1 MATFGKITEYD
12 PEQEEWGSY
21 IERLEFFFTA
31 NDIKDAENKKAILLS
46 SSGSKTLLFR
56 GLTAPAK
63 PGDKTFAEL
72 VKLMK
77 NHLSPKPNP
86 IAERFRF
93 KTRDRQSEESVA
105 NYVAELRR
113 LTEHC
118 EYGTF
123 LNDMLRDRL
132 VCGIK
137 HDRIQQRLL
146 SEGAELTL
154 EKALQIAQSMES
166 AIKQS
171 TAIQN
176 YQHRTERVH
185 KVSTQER
192 SYKECFRCGGR
203 HAVDRCNF
211 KNKECF
217 FCKNVGNTARKC
229 RKKANADKQKGG
241 KAEHTADIVDI
252 IEVDQAQDVDDIKNI
267 HHTVS
272 HQSLQCEEDMFDIY
286 QLGLERVEPLT
297 VNVGMNSKMFQWKL
311 ILEFL

>member
-1 MATFGKITEYD
+1 MIYFIGDKDFCLYFWWKMATLGKLTEYD

-21 IERLEFFFTA
+21 VERLEFFFTA
-31 NDIKDAENKKAILLS
+31 NDITDAEKKKAILLS
-46 SSGSKTLLFR
+46 SSGSKTYKLFR

-63 PGDKTFAEL
+63 PGDMTFAEL

-93 KTRDRQSEESVA
+93 NTRDRQPEESVA
-105 NYVAELRR
+105 NYVMELRC

-118 EYGTF
+118 EYGTS

-137 HDRIQQRLL
+137 HDRIQLRLL

-154 EKALQIAQSMES
+154 ERALQIAQSMES

-171 TAIQN
+171 TVIQN
-176 YQHRTERVH
+176 YQHRTEGVH
-185 KVSTQER
+185 KVFTQER

-203 HAVDRCNF
+203 HAATVVIL
-211 KNKECF
+211 KI
-217 FCKNVGNTARKC
+217 KNVSSVKILDTQPASAGRKPMLTS
-229 RKKANADKQKGG
+229 KK
-241 KAEHTADIVDI
+241 
-252 IEVDQAQDVDDIKNI
+252 EVK
-267 HHTVS
+267 
-272 HQSLQCEEDMFDIY
+272 
-286 QLGLERVEPLT
+286 
-297 VNVGMNSKMFQWKL
+297 
-311 ILEFL
+311 